1 MSRQSNGISKKLS
14 WEYITKT
21 ISQIIR
27 SSLDDVE
34 FALQKKFDVIKS
46 ITYESLTDENWDSQ
60 K

>member
-34 FALQKKFDVIKS
+34 FALQKKIDVIKS